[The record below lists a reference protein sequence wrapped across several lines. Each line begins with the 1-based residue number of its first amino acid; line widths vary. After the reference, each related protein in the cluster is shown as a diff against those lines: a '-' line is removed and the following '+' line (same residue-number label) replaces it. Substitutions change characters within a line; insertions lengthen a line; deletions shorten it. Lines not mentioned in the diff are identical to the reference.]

1 MAKVTGLGGVF
12 FKSPDP
18 ETLCA
23 WYAEH
28 LGMTIGPD
36 FNGAVFH
43 ANAQPSEGYSVWSP
57 FKDDT
62 TYFAP
67 SDQTFLINLI
77 VDDLDGALAQ
87 VAAAGA
93 TVHGEPERSEFG
105 AFGWF
110 TDPAGNKVEL
120 WQPDGGDAAES

>member
-12 FKSPDP
+12 FKSADP

-36 FNGAVFH
+36 FKGAVFK
-43 ANAQPSEGYSVWSP
+43 ASVQPAGTYAVWSP
-57 FKDDT
+57 FRQDT
-62 TYFAP
+62 TYFEP
-67 SDQTFLINLI
+67 SRQAFMINLV

-93 TVHGEPERSEFG
+93 TVNGEPERSAFG

-110 TDPAGNKVEL
+110 TDPDGNKVEL
-120 WQPDGGDAAES
+120 WQPDGGEGGDG